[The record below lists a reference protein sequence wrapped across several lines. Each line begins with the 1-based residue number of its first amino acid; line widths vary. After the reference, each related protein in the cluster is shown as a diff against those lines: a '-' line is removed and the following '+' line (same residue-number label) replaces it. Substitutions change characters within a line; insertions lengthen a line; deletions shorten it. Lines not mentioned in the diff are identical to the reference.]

1 MIGGE
6 ESLDLSDDEEDDVN
20 GLDEVE
26 AAEPEDEP
34 MAEDSKKERVDEEE
48 EDDDDEDD
56 DEEEDDYMLSEDED
70 EDDDDEEEDEE
81 MNDDNSQ
88 VVTMEL
94 LSSWTESAKKK
105 STEAFKELL
114 IAFRS
119 IARSDEETDMEFKYK
134 VNSHKG
140 EYYQIL
146 FYLSLENIY
155 K

>member
-1 MIGGE
+1 MISSE

-34 MAEDSKKERVDEEE
+34 MTENDKEEVDEEEEEDDDDDDDEDEEE
-48 EDDDDEDD
+48 EDDDMLSGDED
-56 DEEEDDYMLSEDED
+56 DEEED
-70 EDDDDEEEDEE
+70 EDEE

-105 STEAFKELL
+105 SPEAFKELL

-140 EYYQIL
+140 EY
-146 FYLSLENIY
+146 
-155 K
+155 